1 MRAVKFVSDFGARY
15 VQKPFAA
22 LASFLGLTIL
32 RLFVECRATALGCW
46 GEDSN
51 LLRLKVS
58 ANRFEAGPNP
68 ASRFFRGALYAV
80 VDK

>member
-1 MRAVKFVSDFGARY
+1 
-15 VQKPFAA
+15 
-22 LASFLGLTIL
+22 LTISK
-32 RLFVECRATALGCW
+32 LFVECRATALGCW

-68 ASRFFRGALYAV
+68 ASRFLEVHFFAGVIDDSDVHSRSR
-80 VDK
+80 K